1 MENADIENVHLNIQ
15 SYSLHKLRKIN
26 SAHATDIN
34 ITIPLSISSYMQ
46 GLSRN
51 SRSLSLPSKQLSWP
65 SFAFP
70 RESYSCSR
78 FPAPLIPL
86 PLPYRSLCSQHVY
99 FFFPSHSRIINI
111 FSLLLF
117 LIPSKN

>member
-1 MENADIENVHLNIQ
+1 MKLPSAVIQDLLMNIQ
-15 SYSLHKLRKIN
+15 SFSLHKLRKIN

-51 SRSLSLPSKQLSWP
+51 SRSLSLPSKQLSLP

-78 FPAPLIPL
+78 FPATSHSPADSL
-86 PLPYRSLCSQHVY
+86 PLVLLPTR
-99 FFFPSHSRIINI
+99 
-111 FSLLLF
+111 LLLF
-117 LIPSKN
+117 PFPLENYKYFFSFALSYSQ